1 MWRYYKMERAIIRV
15 VLVIAV
21 VCVMVYLFARE
32 MTQVYALNQENDKV
46 VVESLKLEK
55 ANNELTKKIE
65 LIQSDDAYMEKII
78 RQELGMIKKGE
89 KVYRFQE

>member
-1 MWRYYKMERAIIRV
+1 MEKAIIRV

-21 VCVMVYLFARE
+21 VSLMVYLFARE
-32 MTQVYALNQENDKV
+32 MTQVYALNQENEKV
-46 VVESLKLEK
+46 IVESLKLEK
-55 ANNELTKKIE
+55 ANNELVKKID
-65 LIQSDDAYMEKII
+65 LIQTDDAYMEKII

>member
-1 MWRYYKMERAIIRV
+1 MEKAIIRV

-21 VCVMVYLFARE
+21 VSLMGYLFARE
-32 MTQVYALNQENDKV
+32 MIQVYALNQENEKV
-46 VVESLKLEK
+46 IVESLKLEK
-55 ANNELTKKIE
+55 ANNELVKKID
-65 LIQSDDAYMEKII
+65 LIQTDDAYMEKII

>member
-1 MWRYYKMERAIIRV
+1 MERAIIRV
-15 VLVIAV
+15 VLVIVV
-21 VCVMVYLFARE
+21 VCLMVYLFARE